1 MGLLGEMG
9 IPRKHIAEAGRLTGL
24 ALEDESFS

>member
-1 MGLLGEMG
+1 MG

-24 ALEDESFS
+24 ALEDESLS